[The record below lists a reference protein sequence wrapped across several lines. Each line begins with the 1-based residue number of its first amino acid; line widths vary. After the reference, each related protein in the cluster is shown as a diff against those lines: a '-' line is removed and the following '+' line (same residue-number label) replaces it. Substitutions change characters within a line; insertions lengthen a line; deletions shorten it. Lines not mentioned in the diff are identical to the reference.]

1 MALTFKALSGLGPKQ
16 PATFLVEAE
25 GRRIIFDLGEE
36 KATGRRADLSNL
48 GKVDAVVIS
57 HGHFDH
63 IGALDSLETLG
74 HPALYASGSVLAR
87 IDRPANAREL
97 PAQGETEIAGLRA
110 KTGRNGHAIGGV
122 WTFLDVAGGFI
133 YMGDHTDESN
143 VFAFDPPPEAA
154 TIVLDASYGDADEP
168 RSAQIGDVLQLTAS
182 GRVLIPV
189 PPDGRGIEMALI
201 ADEAGRKIAIDEN
214 VRTYLRRI
222 AGPDREFA
230 APGVAE
236 RAGRLAERADD
247 AADPG
252 AKADVFLAA
261 DADGDFG
268 VSGEIIDRQM
278 RDLSVVF
285 TGHLHKSTRGYKMV
299 QEGNAVFRRY
309 NVHPTL
315 PQNVRLARAVNASTV
330 VPAFADPAHLSAF
343 ETAFAPARVDL
354 SGAFAI
360 G

>member
-1 MALTFKALSGLGPKQ
+1 MGLTFKALSGLGPKQ

-36 KATGRRADLSNL
+36 KATGRRADLSSV
-48 GKVDAVVIS
+48 GKIDAVVIS

-63 IGALDSLETLG
+63 IGALDGLEALG

-87 IDRPANAREL
+87 IDRPANAHEL
-97 PAQGETEIAGLRA
+97 PAHGATEIAGLRA
-110 KTGRNGHAIGGV
+110 KTGRDGHAIGGV

-143 VFAFDPPPEAA
+143 VFAFDPPPQAA
-154 TIVLDASYGDADEP
+154 TIVLDASYGDANEP
-168 RSAQIGDVLQLTAS
+168 RSAQIGDVLELTAK

-201 ADEAGRKIAIDEN
+201 ADEAGRKIAVDEN
-214 VRTYLRRI
+214 VRRYLRRI
-222 AGPDREFA
+222 AGPDSEFA

-236 RAGRLAERADD
+236 RAGHLAENAGD
-247 AADPG
+247 AGDPG

-261 DADGDFG
+261 DADGDSG
-268 VSGEIIDRQM
+268 VSGEIIDRHM

-285 TGHLHKSTRGYKMV
+285 TGHLPKTTRAYKMV
-299 QEGNAVFRRY
+299 KDGEAAFRRY

-315 PQNVRLARAVNASTV
+315 PQNVRLARAVNATTV
-330 VPAFADPAHLSAF
+330 VPAFADPGHLSVF
-343 ETAFAPARVDL
+343 ETAFATARVDL
-354 SGAFAI
+354 SGAFTT